1 MMLIVVTEIDEL
13 INLNTKLGVE
23 KIIKKDCG
31 TINDVYKA
39 FREIIPDGRYALAI
53 SENSYGSKPLYLM
66 DTQIIE
72 KGLPVG
78 RN

>member
-1 MMLIVVTEIDEL
+1 MMLIAVTEVDEL
-13 INLNTKLGVE
+13 VNLNAKLGVDR
-23 KIIKKDCG
+23 IIKKDCK
-31 TINDVYKA
+31 TINGVYKA
-39 FREIIPDGRYALAI
+39 FREIVPDGRYALAI
-53 SENSYGSKPLYLM
+53 SENPHGSKPLYLM